1 MREERSLS
9 YAKQSFKRNMYK
21 YLAGDN
27 FENVISEYYIREDE
41 IESLLNYIKK
51 LVSENDYK
59 DVIKRIEYLKENY

>member
-1 MREERSLS
+1 MKEERSLT

-27 FENVISEYYIREDE
+27 FESVISEYYIREDE

-51 LVSENDYK
+51 LVSQSDYQ
-59 DVIKRIEYLKENY
+59 DVLKRIKYLKENY

>member
-51 LVSENDYK
+51 IVSENDYK

>member
-51 LVSENDYK
+51 IVSENDYK
-59 DVIKRIEYLKENY
+59 DVLKRIDYLKENY

>member
-59 DVIKRIEYLKENY
+59 DVIKRMEYLKENY